1 MFNVLNILFLV
12 KIIYIEEN
20 TGNRKLEDK
29 NNLNTTFNRLLYF
42 LLAFSSFESISFF
55 KKMAALTLVM
65 QFVVHFLLNII
76 L

>member
-1 MFNVLNILFLV
+1 MHI
-12 KIIYIEEN
+12 KEN

-42 LLAFSSFESISFF
+42 LLAFSVFRVFPFF

-65 QFVVHFLLNII
+65 QFGVHFLLNIV

>member
-55 KKMAALTLVM
+55 
-65 QFVVHFLLNII
+65 
-76 L
+76 